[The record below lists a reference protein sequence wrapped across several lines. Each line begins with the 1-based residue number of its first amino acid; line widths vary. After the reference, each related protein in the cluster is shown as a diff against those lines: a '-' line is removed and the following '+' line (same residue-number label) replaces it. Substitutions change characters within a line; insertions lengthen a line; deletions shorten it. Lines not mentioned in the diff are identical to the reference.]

1 MDWFEVII
9 SVPVQYTEKCAGI
22 ANMAVDYGIYI
33 EDYSDLEEEA
43 QNIAHIDLIDEKLI
57 DMDRTK
63 SKIHIYLERQENVNE
78 ALFYLENRLSDEKIP
93 FEVSI
98 GNVAEINWNEY
109 WKTFFHTTLIGERL
123 AVVPRWEEY
132 DNAENRCIL
141 KIDPGAAFGTGTH
154 ATTSLCL
161 QMLEKYVDAESNV
174 LDIGCGS
181 GILAIASVLLG
192 ANKGFGV
199 DIDAVAVKVAKENAV
214 MNGIAEKIEF
224 VEGNLADKVNGK
236 YNIICANIVADVII
250 RLLVDVENYLEENGF
265 IILSGIIDTRAQDVL
280 DSIKANGYKVV
291 EEVRLDNWYAFL
303 INKGEVN

>member
-1 MDWFEVII
+1 MDWFEIVI
-9 SVPVQYTEKCAGI
+9 SVPTKLTEKCAAI

-43 QNIAHIDLIDEKLI
+43 LNIAHIDLIDEKLL

-63 SKIHIYLERQENVNE
+63 TKIHMYLAKEENVKE

-93 FEVSI
+93 FEVSV
-98 GNVAEINWNEY
+98 GNVQDIDWNEY

-123 AVVPRWEEY
+123 AVVPKWEEY
-132 DNAENRCIL
+132 DNKEKRCIL

-154 ATTSLCL
+154 TTTSLCL
-161 QMLEKYVDAESNV
+161 KMLENIVKPNSKV

-192 ANKGFGV
+192 ATNAFGV
-199 DIDAVAVKVAKENAV
+199 DIDSVAVKVAKENAD
-214 MNGIAEKIEF
+214 MNGVSNKVSF
-224 VEGNLADKVNGK
+224 VEGDLADKVSEK

-250 RLLVDVENYLEENGF
+250 RLLKNVENYLENGGV
-265 IILSGIIDTRAQDVL
+265 IILSGIIDTRGNDV
-280 DSIKANGYKVV
+280 IKAINENGFEIIEQV
-291 EEVRLDNWYAFL
+291 EEDNWYAFL
-303 INKGEVN
+303 IKKVGE